1 MPVTSD
7 LLAETTSF
15 LNTLFAHCETHMAS
29 DIHLCAGLEPRFRVQ
44 GVLRPVANY
53 GVARPNLI
61 ETLGLVLASGTLP
74 PSEKDPL
81 NAARQQLLANGS
93 VDGATTSPGGHRYR
107 FNVFR
112 ENASTAIAL
121 RRLDDRFLSLDE
133 LGLPPQLG
141 DFCLLP
147 DGLVVVTGPTGSGKS
162 TTLATLIEEINLTR
176 DGHIITIEDPVE
188 YVHQSH
194 RSLVHQRQIGRD
206 ATSFNSALVDSLRQ
220 DPDVILVGEIRELET
235 IRTAITAA
243 ETGHL
248 VFTTLH
254 AGDCV
259 GAIERLVSV
268 FPSSEQD
275 GIRRQLSLV
284 LRGIFAQHLLSPA
297 QAGGRRVA
305 CGELLIVT
313 SAIANLIATGKSQ
326 QIYSSIETGGAQGM
340 QTLDQAL
347 AKLLSAGKIGEQTAS
362 SITRNPSLLKDWL
375 RAENGKRRP

>member
-1 MPVTSD
+1 MSLTPE
-7 LLAETTSF
+7 LLNETTAF
-15 LNTLFAHCETHMAS
+15 LNALLAHCETHLAS
-29 DIHLCAGLEPRFRVQ
+29 DIHLCVGLAPRFRVQ
-44 GVLRPVANY
+44 GVLRPVADY
-53 GVARPNLI
+53 GLARPALI
-61 ETLGLVLASGTLP
+61 EASGLLLAATTIP
-74 PSEKDPL
+74 PTETDPL
-81 NAARQQLLANGS
+81 SAARRTLLADGS
-93 VDGATTSPGGHRYR
+93 VDGATSSPAGHRYR
-107 FNVFR
+107 FNVYR
-112 ENASTAIAL
+112 ENGSTAVAL
-121 RRLDDRFLSLDE
+121 RRLDDRFLSLEE
-133 LGLPPQLG
+133 LGLPPQLA
-141 DFCLLP
+141 DFCTLP
-147 DGLVVVTGPTGSGKS
+147 DGLVVVTGSTGSGKS
-162 TTLATLIEEINLTR
+162 TTLATLIEQINLTR

-206 ATSFNSALVDSLRQ
+206 ATSFNAALVESLRQ

-268 FPSSEQD
+268 FPSGEQE

-284 LRGIFAQHLLSPA
+284 LRGIFAQHLLPPA
-297 QAGGRRVA
+297 KAGDRRVA
-305 CGELLIVT
+305 CGELLLVT

-326 QIYSSIETGGAQGM
+326 QIYSAIETGGSQGM

-347 AKLLSAGKIGEQTAS
+347 ARLLSAGRISEQTAS
-362 SITRNPSLLKDWL
+362 AMTRNPALLKDWL
-375 RAENGKRRP
+375 RAENGRRRP

>member
-1 MPVTSD
+1 MPLTSD
-7 LLAETTSF
+7 LLAETTTF
-15 LNTLFAHCETHMAS
+15 LNALFAHCEAHTAS
-29 DIHLCAGLEPRFRVQ
+29 DIHLCVGLEPRFRVQ
-44 GVLRPVANY
+44 GVLRPVAEY
-53 GVARPNLI
+53 GTARTALI
-61 ETLGLVLASGTLP
+61 EALGLFLAAGTLP
-74 PSEKDPL
+74 PTENDPL
-81 NAARQQLLANGS
+81 NAARRLLLADGS

-107 FNVFR
+107 FNVYR
-112 ENASTAIAL
+112 ENSSTAIAL
-121 RRLDDRFLSLDE
+121 RRLDDRFLSLEE
-133 LGLPPQLG
+133 LGIPPQLS
-141 DFCLLP
+141 DFCSLQ
-147 DGLVVVTGPTGSGKS
+147 DGLIVVTGPTGSGKS
-162 TTLATLIEEINLTR
+162 TTLATLIEQINLTR

-188 YVHQSH
+188 YVHMSH

-206 ATSFNSALVDSLRQ
+206 ATGFNAALVESLRQ

-268 FPSSEQD
+268 FPSGEQD

-284 LRGIFAQHLLSPA
+284 LRGIFAQHLLPPA
-297 QAGGRRVA
+297 KAGERRVA

-313 SAIANLIATGKSQ
+313 PAIANLIATGKSQ

-340 QTLDQAL
+340 QTLDQGL
-347 AKLLSAGKIGEQTAS
+347 ARLLSAGRINEQTAS
-362 SITRNPSLLKDWL
+362 AMTRNPSLLKDWL
-375 RAENGKRRP
+375 RAENGRRRT